1 MAKKKKCGHC
11 KGKLGIVNYDC
22 KCSTIHRFCTKC
34 RLPEYHNCQYDFKSD
49 SKKILEKQLV
59 KVEYEKVIVI

>member
-11 KGKLGIVNYDC
+11 KGKLGIVHYDC
-22 KCSTIHRFCTKC
+22 KCSTIHHFCTKC
-34 RLPEYHNCQYDFKSD
+34 RLPEVHNCQYDFKSD